1 MMNRKK
7 EILGL
12 FATPL
17 YTNTIPAHLSTAC
30 NVFEKAEMLT
40 EKPSRGEY
48 GVHSKNTYIMNEPGC
63 AELKKW
69 ILSEVLDFGLN
80 VLGYDYPEYTFSQT
94 WVSWKEP
101 GQFHTA
107 HTHPNSMISAVFF
120 YGHSEENTPAIDFM
134 KTGGSSHQPY
144 VQAKPI
150 RDRRELPY
158 AWERFS
164 IPFEPGLIL
173 IFPSHFTHSVPPN
186 ETNYTRKSVSMN
198 IVPKGGMGD
207 PDSLTQLLFDKVL

>member
-1 MMNRKK
+1 MTSNKTSSVSKSITIAAFLANIFDEKK
-7 EILGL
+7 IR
-12 FATPL
+12 
-17 YTNTIPAHLSTAC
+17 

-40 EKPSRGEY
+40 EKASKGEY

-80 VLGYDYPEYTFSQT
+80 TLGYDYPEYTFSQT

-120 YGHSEENTPAIDFM
+120 YGHSEENTPAKQVDWIEN
-134 KTGGSSHQPY
+134 
-144 VQAKPI
+144 A
-150 RDRRELPY
+150 
-158 AWERFS
+158 
-164 IPFEPGLIL
+164 
-173 IFPSHFTHSVPPN
+173 
-186 ETNYTRKSVSMN
+186 
-198 IVPKGGMGD
+198 
-207 PDSLTQLLFDKVL
+207 